1 MSLIPEGDRI
11 MLLPTT
17 SSHSLNRI
25 GRRTLAAAALALC
38 ASGLSAQTPDAS
50 KSAPVPLF
58 GESVEVRVINVEVVV
73 TDKQG
78 LPVTGLQPTDFELK
92 VDGDKLPIQYFTEVR
107 GGDAIEGPADE
118 PMIPGVPQLAPGTPV
133 GTSYLV
139 FVDDFYPLQIDR
151 DKVLEKMSA
160 DLARLRPED
169 RMAVVAYDGL
179 RLEMLSSWSQS
190 IPELER
196 VFRKAMTRPAKGLQR
211 EADDRRFT
219 HNGRADR
226 LMGNRSRL
234 LDSTQMRL
242 DTDERNYAETLQAQV
257 EGIVAAA
264 SSALRGFANPP
275 GRKVFVMLSGG
286 WPYDPVQYAINDYNR
301 TVLETQ
307 LKRGDELLAPLVGT
321 ANQLGYTIY
330 AVDVPGL
337 TEETNSSAE
346 YAAGSNFVD
355 RNTLFQRE
363 GNVQYSLQFVATETG
378 GKALLN
384 GQREEVL
391 AKVTEDTRSYYWIGF
406 TPTWQG
412 DDMNH
417 KVALSTSV
425 AGLRIRN
432 RAGFVDF
439 SAKSQT
445 TMSVESILLFGEGP
459 GIGPLPVEIGTP
471 TKVSGTKMN
480 VPVTIRIPLESLATV
495 QTEKGLSAEVELRI
509 AALDE
514 RGGRSDIPVIPIRL
528 DMPGKAPAGAFAT
541 YTTIVQL
548 RRTKNEL
555 VLAVSDSAGGSIF
568 STRAEVQ
575 P

>member
-1 MSLIPEGDRI
+1 MNRSIARW
-11 MLLPTT
+11 
-17 SSHSLNRI
+17 SS
-25 GRRTLAAAALALC
+25 AALAAVLML
-38 ASGLSAQTPDAS
+38 ASGVVAQ
-50 KSAPVPLF
+50 APGNQGAAGSIF
-58 GESVEVRVINVEVVV
+58 GETVDVRVINVEVVV

-78 LPVTGLQPTDFELK
+78 LPVTGLQPGDFALK
-92 VDGDKLPIQYFTEVR
+92 VDGDSVPIQYFTEVR

-139 FVDDFYPLQIDR
+139 FIDDFYPLQRDR
-151 DKVLEKMSA
+151 DKVIEKISA
-160 DLARLRPED
+160 DLGRLRPED

-179 RLEMLSSWSQS
+179 RLEMLSTWSQS
-190 IPELER
+190 SAELER
-196 VFRKAMTRPAKGLQR
+196 VFRKAMTRPARGLQR

-219 HNGRADR
+219 HDGRGDR

-242 DTDERNYAETLQAQV
+242 DTDERAYAETLQDQV
-257 EGIVAAA
+257 KGIIAAA

-275 GRKVFVMLSGG
+275 GRKVFVMLAGG

-301 TVLETQ
+301 TVLESD
-307 LKRGDELLAPLVGT
+307 LKRGDELLAPLIGT

-337 TEETNSSAE
+337 TEESTASAE

-355 RNTLFQRE
+355 RNTNFQRE
-363 GNVQYSLQFVATETG
+363 NNVQYSLQYVATETG
-378 GKALLN
+378 GKALMN

-391 AKVTEDTRSYYWIGF
+391 ARVTDDTRSYYWIGF
-406 TPTWQG
+406 APAWQG
-412 DDMNH
+412 NDTAH
-417 KVALSTSV
+417 KVALTTRV
-425 AGLRIRN
+425 DGLRIRN
-432 RAGFVDF
+432 RAGYVDF
-439 SAKSQT
+439 SSKSQT
-445 TMSVESILLFGEGP
+445 SMSVESILLFGEGP
-459 GIGPLPVEIGTP
+459 GSAPLPVEIGTP
-471 TKVSGTKMN
+471 VKVSGTKMN
-480 VPVTIRIPLESLATV
+480 VPVTLRIPLSMLTTVATESGV
-495 QTEKGLSAEVELRI
+495 SAEVELRI

-528 DMPGKAPAGAFAT
+528 DMPGKAPEGAFAT

-548 RRTKNEL
+548 RRVKNEL
-555 VLAVSDSAGGSIF
+555 VLAISDTAGGAIYA
-568 STRAEVQ
+568 TRAEVR